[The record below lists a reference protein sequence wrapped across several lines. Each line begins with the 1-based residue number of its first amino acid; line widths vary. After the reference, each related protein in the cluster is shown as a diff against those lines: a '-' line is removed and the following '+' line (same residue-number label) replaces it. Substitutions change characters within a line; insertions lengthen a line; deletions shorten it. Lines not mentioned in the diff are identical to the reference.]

1 MRRMASAAKNSRSSD
16 LSIGRRPRTTD
27 IRSARYV
34 LCVKNEGYPA
44 SLDLGKV
51 YSALPDRRAANHG
64 LRRVVDESGE
74 DYLYP
79 SDYFIA
85 LRLPLV
91 ARRALSSISR

>member
-1 MRRMASAAKNSRSSD
+1 
-16 LSIGRRPRTTD
+16 
-27 IRSARYV
+27 V

-51 YSALPDRRAANHG
+51 HSSLRDRRAANHG

-79 SDYFIA
+79 GDYFVA
-85 LRLPLV
+85 LRLSLV
-91 ARRALSSISR
+91 ARRALSSIPR